1 MSSRPQQQTAVPW
14 TRRRGAWLL
23 GGTAALAGGLLLYRA
38 LTAVADEAAGA
49 ADKRSYVARL
59 RAALKQ
65 YSEAFLAGAELSAH
79 VMRDLQAFLAGDVEE
94 LPVSLRQLSRLAQS
108 QVRLPPPGIH
118 LARHTPPVLLLA
130 PAAAAVPSICAT
142 PRHRDI

>member
-1 MSSRPQQQTAVPW
+1 M
-14 TRRRGAWLL
+14 
-23 GGTAALAGGLLLYRA
+23 YRA

-108 QVRLPPPGIH
+108 QVRLPPPNIYK
-118 LARHTPPVLLLA
+118 ARHTPPVLLLA
-130 PAAAAVPSICAT
+130 PAAAVPSCV
-142 PRHRDI
+142 PR